1 MQIKICEK
9 CFLCHSIILCQSCY
23 KCTKCCPQSSCRG
36 QTSELLENLAGPRR
50 RSKGGSNP
58 QRGLHPPL
66 SDPTKTS
73 KVSNRHKLLW
83 QSPEEQ
89 LPAGGIT
96 SAYRQKCSRASKK
109 PNISELFQQIVSSP
123 KTKQSVETDLGS
135 EQSEFLPQGG
145 EIQDGDPGNHQ
156 DITPTRRMDHLHRL
170 QGCILP
176 HPSTGTVQEI
186 SEISC
191 SRTNIPI
198 QSPTIRIFDGTTGVH
213 CSSKGGQTD
222 GYTQEYK
229 DPPVPRRLVSE
240 SRILSNLSPTHSRA
254 STDMPKFRLDSK
266 LGKIRTGA
274 QTNLQFRRLP
284 V

>member
-9 CFLCHSIILCQSCY
+9 CFVCHSIVLCQSCY
-23 KCTKCCPQSSCRG
+23 KCTKCCPQSTCRG
-36 QTSELLENLAGPRR
+36 QTSKLWENLVRPGR
-50 RSKGGSNP
+50 RSKGSSDP

-73 KVSNRHKLLW
+73 KISNRHKLLW

-89 LPAGGIT
+89 LPTGGIT
-96 SAYRQKCSRASKK
+96 SAYRQKCSRDSKK

-145 EIQDGDPGNHQ
+145 EIQDGDPRNHQ
-156 DITPTRRMDHLHRL
+156 DITPTRGVDYLHRL

-176 HPSTGTVQEI
+176 HPNTGIVQEI

-191 SRTNIPI
+191 SGTNIPI
-198 QSPTIRIFDGTTGVH
+198 QSPTIQTFDSTTGVH

-222 GYTQEYK
+222 GYTQGYK
-229 DPPVPRRLVSE
+229 DPPVPR
-240 SRILSNLSPTHSRA
+240 
-254 STDMPKFRLDSK
+254 
-266 LGKIRTGA
+266 
-274 QTNLQFRRLP
+274 
-284 V
+284 